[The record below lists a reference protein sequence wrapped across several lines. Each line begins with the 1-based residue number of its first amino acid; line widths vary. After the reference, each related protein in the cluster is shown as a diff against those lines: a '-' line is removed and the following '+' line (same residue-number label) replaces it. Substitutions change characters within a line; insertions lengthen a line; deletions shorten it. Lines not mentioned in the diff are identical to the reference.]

1 MRAWIGLG
9 ANLGD
14 AADTFVQALGRLDA
28 LPDVAVLR
36 CSSLYRSAPVDADGP
51 DYRNAAAELN
61 AMRRAIQI
69 SEEALA
75 ADVTYTDSAGNV
87 WTNPLWQIVSHVV
100 NHGTHHRGQVSGFLR
115 SMGRTPPP
123 LDLMAYCR
131 EMQKAAGQK
140 APPRELTPAAKQAQA
155 VKAARDQE
163 LNRRQQE
170 KAAAKARVAQLKQL
184 IEQHR
189 VPRVQSDDWYNFV
202 VEGKIRRIPV
212 DAALRERL
220 VRGDL
225 AGVRRGGQHDL
236 APASQLGRIPPRD
249 PGPVVALAERQ
260 GHAAPAG
267 APGTT
272 GAAVDASA
280 DDPYKD
286 FVVPDD
292 LTW

>member
-1 MRAWIGLG
+1 MSMSLREQLLKAGLV
-9 ANLGD
+9 
-14 AADTFVQALGRLDA
+14 TEKQARQ
-28 LPDVAVLR
+28 
-36 CSSLYRSAPVDADGP
+36 
-51 DYRNAAAELN
+51 AEK
-61 AMRRAIQI
+61 QQYQG
-69 SEEALA
+69 SK
-75 ADVTYTDSAGNV
+75 
-87 WTNPLWQIVSHVV
+87 
-100 NHGTHHRGQVSGFLR
+100 
-115 SMGRTPPP
+115 
-123 LDLMAYCR
+123 
-131 EMQKAAGQK
+131 QKVGKK

-189 VPRVQSDDWYNFV
+189 VPRVESDDWYNFV

-220 VRGDL
+220 VRGELAVVRCDGQYDL
-225 AGVRRGGQHDL
+225 V
-236 APASQLGRIPPRD
+236 PVSQLDRIRERD
-249 PGPVVALAERQ
+249 PGAVVHLVERQ
-260 GHAAPAG
+260 EHAAPAG

-272 GAAVDASA
+272 DAAVDASA